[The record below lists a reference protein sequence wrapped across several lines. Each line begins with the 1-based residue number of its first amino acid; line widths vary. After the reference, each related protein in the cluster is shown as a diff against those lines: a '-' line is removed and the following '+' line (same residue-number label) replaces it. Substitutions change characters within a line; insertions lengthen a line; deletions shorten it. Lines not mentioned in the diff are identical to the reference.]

1 LECQIVETS
10 SSIRNLIMAKQL
22 AALLGGG
29 LDLKALAEMLRRQG
43 RGQDTILA
51 HITPQEAALLKSR
64 GGAGTMNPA
73 TGLPEFQEDPMNYGF
88 GYEGDSYTQGVSTP
102 NIATQD
108 IYQPGNFP
116 TEGEFGPS
124 LPPVDMRG
132 AITETGAMPDYTQ
145 DLYPAVAPA
154 ISTRSFQ
161 PQMPQ
166 AMPDQFVGP
175 QQVRD
180 FKQEAIDAGV
190 QPQRSMEDLLKS
202 GAKQVMEGLGTRQGL
217 GLATAGLGALQARR
231 GYQQARRMADELR
244 QLGQQPRM
252 VGEQQLGAGMRG
264 ELTPVQQQQIAA
276 FQAQQRQA
284 LANRGATSGTAQQQL
299 AARTVEMQQRGAQD
313 LINQGLKNIGVS
325 DQYLQRAIL
334 AGYQADQNVSNA
346 LADALQAAGY
356 MMAGSASEQPTKTV
370 TTPAQT
376 QARTALTPP
385 RG

>member
-1 LECQIVETS
+1 
-10 SSIRNLIMAKQL
+10 MAKQL

-73 TGLPEFQEDPMNYGF
+73 TGLPEFQEEDYYDYASP
-88 GYEGDSYTQGVSTP
+88 E
-102 NIATQD
+102 ATQE
-108 IYQPGNFP
+108 IETAFP
-116 TEGEFGPS
+116 QIDTFTRPVITRNYFGEEPAVSAQGF
-124 LPPVDMRG
+124 
-132 AITETGAMPDYTQ
+132 DYTPETNIGQ
-145 DLYPAVAPA
+145 GQFPVFAP
-154 ISTRSFQ
+154 SVTTRGFQ
-161 PQMPQ
+161 PEFPQ
-166 AMPDQFVGP
+166 VSPSEFVGP

-180 FKQEAIDAGV
+180 FKQEAMDAGV
-190 QPQRSMEDLLKS
+190 QPQRSMEDMLKS
-202 GAKQVMEGLGTRQGL
+202 GAKQVFEGLGTRQGL
-217 GLATAGLGALQARR
+217 GLGSAALAALQARR
-231 GYQQARRMADELR
+231 GYQQAKALENQMR

-284 LANRGATSGTAQQQL
+284 LANMGQRSGTAQQQL
-299 AARTVEMQQRGAQD
+299 AARTTEMQQRGAQD
-313 LINQGLKNIGVS
+313 LINQGLKNIGIS

-334 AGYQADQNVSNA
+334 AGYQADAQVGNA
-346 LADALQAAGY
+346 LSDALQAAGY
-356 MMAGSASEQPTKTV
+356 MIAGAPSETPTKTV
-370 TTPAQT
+370 ATPAQT

>member
-1 LECQIVETS
+1 
-10 SSIRNLIMAKQL
+10 MAKQL

-29 LDLKALAEMLRRQG
+29 LDLKALAEMLRMQG

-51 HITPQEAALLKSR
+51 HITPQEAALLKAR

-73 TGLPEFQEDPMNYGF
+73 TGLPEFQEEDYYDYSSP
-88 GYEGDSYTQGVSTP
+88 EATQEIQAAFPQTEPTFTRGVSLR
-102 NIATQD
+102 N
-108 IYQPGNFP
+108 YVS
-116 TEGEFGPS
+116 EE
-124 LPPVDMRG
+124 
-132 AITETGAMPDYTQ
+132 
-145 DLYPAVAPA
+145 PAVSAQGFEYTPETSIGQGQFPVISS
-154 ISTRSFQ
+154 ISTRAFE
-161 PQMPQ
+161 PQFPQ
-166 AMPDQFVGP
+166 ISANEFVGP

-180 FKQEAIDAGV
+180 FKQEAIDAGA

-217 GLATAGLGALQARR
+217 GLANVGLAALQARR
-231 GYQQARRMADELR
+231 GYQQARQLESQLR
-244 QLGQQPRM
+244 QLGQQPRT

-284 LANRGATSGTAQQQL
+284 LSNMGQRSGTAQQQL
-299 AARTVEMQQRGAQD
+299 AARTTEMQQRGAQD
-313 LINQGLKNIGVS
+313 LINQGLKNIGIS

-334 AGYQADQNVSNA
+334 AGYQADAQVGSA

-356 MMAGSASEQPTKTV
+356 MIAGAPSETPTRPV

>member
-1 LECQIVETS
+1 
-10 SSIRNLIMAKQL
+10 MAKQL

-73 TGLPEFQEDPMNYGF
+73 TGLPEFEDGGF
-88 GYEGDSYTQGVSTP
+88 LGGYEDMAPVEQQGLDNQVFSPETVSQP
-102 NIATQD
+102 IDMSNAF
-108 IYQPGNFP
+108 IYSSPADTMERAQAQQPF
-116 TEGEFGPS
+116 E
-124 LPPVDMRG
+124 LQPVQ
-132 AITETGAMPDYTQ
+132 A
-145 DLYPAVAPA
+145 
-154 ISTRSFQ
+154 RSFTPQ
-161 PQMPQ
+161 LPQMPNE
-166 AMPDQFVGP
+166 FVGP
-175 QQVRD
+175 PQVRD
-180 FKQEAIDAGV
+180 FKQEAIDAGA

-217 GLATAGLGALQARR
+217 GLAGAGLAALQARR
-231 GYQQARRMADELR
+231 GYQQARQLENQLR
-244 QLGQQPRM
+244 QLGQQPRT

-284 LANRGATSGTAQQQL
+284 LSNMGQRSGTAQQQL
-299 AARTVEMQQRGAQD
+299 AARTTEMQQRGAQD
-313 LINQGLKNIGVS
+313 LINQGLKNIGIS
-325 DQYLQRAIL
+325 DKYLQQAIL
-334 AGYQADQNVSNA
+334 AGYQADAQVGSA

-356 MMAGSASEQPTKTV
+356 MIAGAPSETPTRPV

>member
-1 LECQIVETS
+1 
-10 SSIRNLIMAKQL
+10 MAKQL

-64 GGAGTMNPA
+64 GGAGTMNPD
-73 TGLPEFQEDPMNYGF
+73 TGLPEFETDPFLG
-88 GYEGDSYTQGVSTP
+88 GYEDMAPAEQQGFDAPVFSADTVSQPVNMNNALIYSSSTDTMTP
-102 NIATQD
+102 
-108 IYQPGNFP
+108 
-116 TEGEFGPS
+116 
-124 LPPVDMRG
+124 
-132 AITETGAMPDYTQ
+132 TGVPDYTQ
-145 DLYPAVAPA
+145 DLYPP
-154 ISTRSFQ
+154 IPPSFR
-161 PQMPQ
+161 PSMNYGPGLYEGE
-166 AMPDQFVGP
+166 MVGP
-175 QQVRD
+175 PQIRD
-180 FKQEAIDAGV
+180 DKQDAIDKAFSE
-190 QPQRSMEDLLKS
+190 PKNLAEMAKS
-202 GAKQVMEGLGTRQGL
+202 GAKQVMEGVDKRTGLGL
-217 GLATAGLGALQARR
+217 GLAGLSALQARR
-231 GYQQARRMADELR
+231 GYQQARQLENQLR
-244 QLGQQPRM
+244 QLGQQPRT

-284 LANRGATSGTAQQQL
+284 LSNMGQRSGTAQQQL
-299 AARTVEMQQRGAQD
+299 AARTTEMQQRGAQD
-313 LINQGLKNIGVS
+313 LINQGLKNIGIS

-334 AGYQADQNVSNA
+334 AGYQADAQVGSA

-356 MMAGSASEQPTKTV
+356 MIAGAPSETPTRPV